1 MFYTESSRKGFF
13 LRNKAVLIFVTKM
26 MKKKRLVVLI
36 KDSEFVKIKGTEEIS
51 ITILEHRN

>member
-1 MFYTESSRKGFF
+1 
-13 LRNKAVLIFVTKM
+13 M